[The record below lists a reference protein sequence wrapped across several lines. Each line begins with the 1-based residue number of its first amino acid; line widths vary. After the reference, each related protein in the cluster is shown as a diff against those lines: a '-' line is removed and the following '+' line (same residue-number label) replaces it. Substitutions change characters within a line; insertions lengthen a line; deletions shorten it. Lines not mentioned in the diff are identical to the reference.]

1 MTTEYISSTGPKV
14 IADMN
19 PHNLAAAHA
28 KLLRDFPP
36 LDELDGKSLR
46 QAEIDAMGAR
56 LAVLAEEYAEQQVAA
71 Q

>member
-1 MTTEYISSTGPKV
+1 MTTIYNSSTGPKA

-28 KLLRDFPP
+28 KLMRDYPP
-36 LDELDGKSLR
+36 VEELGGKSLR
-46 QAEIDAMGAR
+46 QPEIDAMSAR
-56 LAVLAEEYAEQQVAA
+56 LAEMAEEYAEQQVS

>member
-1 MTTEYISSTGPKV
+1 MTAIYNSSTGPKV

-28 KLLRDFPP
+28 KLLRDYPARE
-36 LDELDGKSLR
+36 DLDGKSLR

-56 LAVLAEEYAEQQVAA
+56 LAVLAEEYAESQASE
-71 Q
+71 

>member
-1 MTTEYISSTGPKV
+1 MTAIYNSSTGPKV

-28 KLLRDFPP
+28 KLLRDYPARE
-36 LDELDGKSLR
+36 DLDGKSLR

-56 LAVLAEEYAEQQVAA
+56 LAVLAEEYAESQVS